1 MRLLHTAAK
10 TAARFDDRNLVSH
23 AGLVPAVRLAEKVGL
38 EDLVTEHV
46 RVAAKVGANPGVKI
60 GSLVAGMIAGA
71 DGIEGMDLLRHG
83 AIPATFGGIRAPSTL
98 GSFLRAFTHGNVRQ
112 LAAVHRRVLA
122 RLAAQTPVLPG
133 AEALAFVDVDSVQ
146 RRVYG
151 ATKQGAAFGHA
162 KIASK
167 SLLVRGLN
175 ALVAAVSSPVAA
187 PVVTTAR
194 LRGGNAGSARGA
206 ASLVAEAIGTAR
218 EAGATGMI
226 VVRADSAYYA
236 GAFVAA
242 CRRAGAHFS
251 VTVRMDPQVRHAI
264 STIDEGTWVAIKY
277 PNAIFDADTATWI
290 SDAEIAEVSYTA
302 FAARRAHRTQGRLIV
317 RRVRRLNPKATA
329 QGQGELF
336 STYRYH
342 ATFTD
347 SPFELLQAESHHRG
361 HAVIE
366 QVFADVIDG
375 PLAHLPSSSFNANAA
390 WLQLALTTHA
400 LTRAL
405 GTLAS
410 ARHAV
415 ARGATIRTELICVA
429 ARPARSGRDHITWH
443 LPEAWPWQDA
453 WHGAFQATHR
463 GPPALAA

>member
-206 ASLVAEAIGTAR
+206 ASLVAEAISTAR